1 MTSIFIFRRD
11 FRLID
16 NIGLIECFKNS
27 DKILPIFIFTPEQV
41 ENNDFFSSNSFQFM
55 LESLDN
61 LNNELINNYNSQ
73 IHYYYGN
80 NIKILKE
87 IYEEYKYDSIYF
99 NKDYTVY
106 AKKRDEEIEKYCI
119 KNNIKYNTSEDYL
132 LSNMGLFLKKDG
144 TPYLK
149 YTPFKNHCKTF
160 TIPKPDNFKF
170 SKKKFD
176 KIKYKFDLNV
186 LNKYYTKNPNILVNG
201 GRDNALKNV
210 KNLDEFINYDSERN
224 DLITPTTHLSAY
236 IKYGCVSIRE
246 VYDKIL
252 ILFGPDHGLINQL
265 LWREFYFYL
274 AYYNPKVFQGKSIK
288 EDYDKIKWEN
298 KKENI
303 EAWKRGMTGFPG
315 VDAGIR
321 EMNETGYMHNRA
333 RLITSGILIKILNV
347 DWRIG
352 ERYFAQSLLD
362 YDPIVNNGNW
372 QWSSGSGADSQ
383 EYFRIMSPWQQ
394 VITNDKECEYIKKWI
409 PELKDVPAKDILKW
423 DETSTKYANKVKYPK
438 PIVDYKIMRKKI
450 MEVYKDGL
458 YKS

>member
-11 FRLID
+11 FRLTD

-27 DKILPIFIFTPEQV
+27 DKILPIFIFTPEQI
-41 ENNDFFSSNSFQFM
+41 ENNEYFSSNSFQFM

-61 LNNELINNYNSQ
+61 LNSELINNYNSQ
-73 IHYYYGN
+73 IHYYYGD
-80 NIKILKE
+80 NIKILKQ
-87 IYEEYKYDSIYF
+87 IYDEYKYDSIYF

-106 AKKRDEEIEKYCI
+106 SKKRDEEIEKYCI

-132 LSNMGLFLKKDG
+132 LSNIGTFLKKDG
-144 TPYLK
+144 TPYQK
-149 YTPFKNHCKTF
+149 FTPFKNNCKTF
-160 TIPKPDNFKF
+160 TIPKPTHFKF
-170 SKKKFD
+170 SKKKLD
-176 KIKYKFDLNV
+176 KIKYKFDLNL
-186 LNKYYTKNPNILVNG
+186 LNKYYTKNPYILVNG
-201 GRDNALKNV
+201 GRDNALKNI
-210 KNLDEFINYDSERN
+210 KDLDKFINYDSERN
-224 DLITPTTHLSAY
+224 DLIIPTTHLSAY

-252 ILFGPDHGLINQL
+252 ILFGVDHGLINQL
-265 LWREFYFYL
+265 LWREFYYYL
-274 AYYNPKVFQGKSIK
+274 AYYNPKVLEGKSLK
-288 EDYDKIKWEN
+288 EAYDKIKWEN

-303 EAWKRGMTGFPG
+303 EAWKKGMTGFPG
-315 VDAGIR
+315 VDAGMR
-321 EMNETGYMHNRA
+321 EMNKTGYMHNRA

-352 ERYFAQSLLD
+352 EKYFAQNLID

-383 EYFRIMSPWQQ
+383 EYFRILSPWQQ

-423 DETSTKYANKVKYPK
+423 DETNIKYANKVKYPK
-438 PIVDYKIMRKKI
+438 PIVDYKLMRKKI
-450 MEVYKDGL
+450 MEVYKEGL
-458 YKS
+458 Y